1 MKKIKVVQYDHAPV
15 WMEWL
20 GYIGAVSLLVAG
32 ILTGEVLWYAA
43 ITGWLMYW
51 NYRMYRIINKF
62 VDHANA
68 IEISNLLVNLALE
81 ENNKHKEGTISD
93 TDGLTKED
101 EGDEG

>member
-1 MKKIKVVQYDHAPV
+1 
-15 WMEWL
+15 MEWL

-32 ILTGEVLWYAA
+32 MLSDHVYWYAA
-43 ITGWLMYW
+43 IAGWLMYW

-62 VDHANA
+62 VDHANTT
-68 IEISNLLVNLALE
+68 EISNLLVTLYKE